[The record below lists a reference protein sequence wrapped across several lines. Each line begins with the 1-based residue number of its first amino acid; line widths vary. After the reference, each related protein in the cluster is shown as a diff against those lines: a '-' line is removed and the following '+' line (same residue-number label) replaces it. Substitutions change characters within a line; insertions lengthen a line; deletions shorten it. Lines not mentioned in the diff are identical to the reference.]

1 MAQPVPSDATGH
13 AAPSLRSSR
22 RTTWRSPWYSTM
34 SPKRSSSAWISVMT
48 GCPPF
53 LVTSS
58 SGAGR
63 SASSLLTNSNDD
75 RTARRPRPWSQRG
88 HSARTGAWSDGPQG
102 SDQRQKNGRLLC
114 LPLCPTKELRLQNAT
129 GCQRSPGCPRV
140 WPCSIAG
147 PDFGAPSGL
156 LDDRPPPRSEVVP
169 TIVEWVVRHVR
180 RHWSPARTRPASV
193 SAPKASTVTSRVRV
207 TRTTSSQCPRLRC
220 LEGSLGEADG
230 VGVALGRTGLKSRVC
245 RVRESAR
252 GG

>member
-75 RTARRPRPWSQRG
+75 RTVRRPRPWSQRG

-140 WPCSIAG
+140 WPCSIAR
-147 PDFGAPSGL
+147 PGL
-156 LDDRPPPRSEVVP
+156 
-169 TIVEWVVRHVR
+169 R
-180 RHWSPARTRPASV
+180 RTKWSPRRQAASTIRGRSDHRRVGCPACSPTLVAGTHEAGFGERAEGEHRDVQGEGHADDVVAVPAS
-193 SAPKASTVTSRVRV
+193 SLPGR
-207 TRTTSSQCPRLRC
+207 QPR
-220 LEGSLGEADG
+220 
-230 VGVALGRTGLKSRVC
+230 
-245 RVRESAR
+245 
-252 GG
+252 